1 VSAAPIGVLGGSGF
15 YEFLSDAV
23 AHDVDTPWGK
33 PSAPVMVGDLDGQ
46 PVAFLARHGLD
57 HENMAHRVNF
67 RANLWALRAVGVER
81 LISPCAAGSL
91 RADLHPGEFVV
102 LDQLVD
108 RTWGRG
114 DTFNEGPEV
123 HHIGFADP
131 YCPQLG
137 AALGDA
143 ARAEGVTVHDRG
155 TVVVINGPRFST
167 RAESRWFRSQGWDVV
182 NMTQYPEAALARELG
197 LCFGGLALVTDYD
210 AGVHDDDQAVD
221 IDTVMAVLRQNVD
234 TLRGVLRRAIGALAG
249 DTAARSCACGQGLGA
264 HLAGP

>member
-1 VSAAPIGVLGGSGF
+1 MTAAPIGVLGGSGF
-15 YEFLSDAV
+15 YEFLGDSV

-33 PSAPVMVGDLDGQ
+33 PSAPVMVGDLDGH

-57 HENMAHRVNF
+57 HQFMPHRVNF

-81 LISPCAAGSL
+81 LIAPCAAGSL
-91 RADLHPGEFVV
+91 RPDVHPGDFVV

-114 DTFNEGPEV
+114 DTFNDGPQL

-131 YCPQLG
+131 YCASLG
-137 AALGDA
+137 SALGEA
-143 ARAEGVTVHDRG
+143 ARAEGVTVHERG

-167 RAESRWFRSQGWDVV
+167 RAESRWFRAQGWDVV

-197 LCFGGLALVTDYD
+197 LCFGGVALVTDYD
-210 AGVHDDDQAVD
+210 AGVHDEDQAVD
-221 IDTVMAVLRQNVD
+221 LDVVLAVLRKNVD
-234 TLRGVLRRAIGALAG
+234 TLRGVLRRTIGALAA
-249 DTAARSCACGQGLGA
+249 DTSPRSCACAQGLGE